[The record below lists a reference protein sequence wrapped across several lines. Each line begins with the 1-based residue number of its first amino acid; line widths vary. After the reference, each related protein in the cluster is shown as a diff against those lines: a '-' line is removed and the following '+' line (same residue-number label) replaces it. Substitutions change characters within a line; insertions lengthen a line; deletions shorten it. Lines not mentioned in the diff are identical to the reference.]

1 MTASVPWNLPE
12 MSGSGG
18 ERYKLRKQRRNAGRG
33 PVLQSAAMADVSDAA
48 LVACIANEG
57 RDRAD
62 AEAVLCRRFAPRV
75 RLYGLK
81 HLRNEDLAREL
92 VQRVLLEML
101 TAARQGRI
109 RDPLRLD
116 RYVLGISRN
125 LARRLRESAHRDVLP
140 EPIADFEERWLDVP
154 ALLRCVLALE
164 PRARDVVHMS
174 FFDECST
181 HETAERLGTSAG
193 NVRVIRHRAILSLR
207 QCLDHPRPESRHDR

>member
-1 MTASVPWNLPE
+1 MAGVPE
-12 MSGSGG
+12 
-18 ERYKLRKQRRNAGRG
+18 
-33 PVLQSAAMADVSDAA
+33 AA
-48 LVACIANEG
+48 LLACIAEG
-57 RDRAD
+57 GGDREA
-62 AEAVLCRRFAPRV
+62 AEATLCRRFAPRV

-81 HLRNEDLAREL
+81 HLRNDDLAREL

-125 LARRLRESAHRDVLP
+125 LARRLKESAERESPP
-140 EPIADFEERWLDVP
+140 ELRVDFDEGWLDIP
-154 ALLRCVLALE
+154 ALLRCILALE

-174 FFDECST
+174 FFDEVST
-181 HETAERLGTSAG
+181 QEAAERLGTSTG

-207 QCLDHPRPESRHDR
+207 ECLDHRSQETHHGP

>member
-1 MTASVPWNLPE
+1 MAEVPDATLLARIAKD
-12 MSGSGG
+12 G
-18 ERYKLRKQRRNAGRG
+18 
-33 PVLQSAAMADVSDAA
+33 ADRDAA
-48 LVACIANEG
+48 ETA
-57 RDRAD
+57 
-62 AEAVLCRRFAPRV
+62 LCRRFAPRI

-81 HLRNEDLAREL
+81 HLRNEDLARDL

-125 LARRLRESAHRDVLP
+125 LARRLRTSADGAFIPASRV
-140 EPIADFEERWLDVP
+140 DFDEGWLDVP

-164 PRARDVVHMS
+164 PRAREVVQMS
-174 FFDECST
+174 FFDEFST
-181 HETAERLGTSAG
+181 HETAERLGTSTG

-207 QCLDHPRPESRHDR
+207 ACLDHRGQESRHDP